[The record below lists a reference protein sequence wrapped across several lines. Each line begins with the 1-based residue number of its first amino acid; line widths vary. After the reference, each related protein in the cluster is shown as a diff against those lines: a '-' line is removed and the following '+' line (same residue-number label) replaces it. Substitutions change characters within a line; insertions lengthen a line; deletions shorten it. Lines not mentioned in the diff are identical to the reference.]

1 MNKNIKNNVS
11 NQQHNNHH
19 NDNRRGH
26 NNDRNE
32 QNSRFN
38 QGAQQ
43 TGGPTGQFAGGHFGP
58 NSMMMMLTG
67 NATYELPVREKNEDE
82 RKFTGRCR
90 LFIANLPPNVT
101 EDKLKNLFEQYGE
114 VSEVFLGKQNAF
126 AFVKMDTR
134 KHAEDARSAL
144 DNKMYEN
151 RTLRVR
157 LAAHAAAVRVKNMSP
172 MVTNEL
178 LEFAFSY
185 FGDIERAIV
194 ITDDRG
200 RSIGE
205 GIIEFARK
213 ASAQNCIKRCAQ
225 ECFLLTANPAPV
237 IVEPFE
243 QKDEDDGF
251 SEKHVNRNAHEF
263 RIERELGPRFAERG
277 SFEYEFGS
285 RFKQLYELEREKR
298 ARLENEIQ
306 EARRM
311 LLEQM
316 EYQRVEHQTK
326 MLKDRLRELEE
337 KSSVYDDVRNRSME
351 QERLREEERQREE
364 MLLRQREEE
373 ILRRNQ
379 MADFTNL
386 RRQEND
392 LRLQATALQD
402 MLNQVRHP

>member
-1 MNKNIKNNVS
+1 M
-11 NQQHNNHH
+11 
-19 NDNRRGH
+19 
-26 NNDRNE
+26 
-32 QNSRFN
+32 
-38 QGAQQ
+38 
-43 TGGPTGQFAGGHFGP
+43 P
-58 NSMMMMLTG
+58 MMVPMLTG
-67 NATYELPVREKNEDE
+67 APTYDIPIREKAEDE
-82 RKFTGRCR
+82 KKFTGRCR

-134 KHAEDARSAL
+134 KHAEDARTAL

-172 MVTNEL
+172 LVTNEL
-178 LEFAFSY
+178 LEHAFSF
-185 FGDIERAIV
+185 FGEIERAIV

-213 ASAQNCIKRCAQ
+213 TAAQSCLKRCTQ

-251 SEKHVNRNAHEF
+251 SEKHVNKNSQEF
-263 RIERELGPRFAERG
+263 RIEREIGPRFAERG
-277 SFEYEFGS
+277 SFEHEFGS
-285 RFKQLYELEREKR
+285 RFKQLYDLEREKR
-298 ARLENEIQ
+298 ARLEHEIQ

-337 KSSVYDDVRNRSME
+337 KSSVYDDVRNRSLE
-351 QERLREEERQREE
+351 QERLRESACNH
-364 MLLRQREEE
+364 LL
-373 ILRRNQ
+373 IIFYVSPSLIIWN
-379 MADFTNL
+379 T
-386 RRQEND
+386 
-392 LRLQATALQD
+392 
-402 MLNQVRHP
+402 